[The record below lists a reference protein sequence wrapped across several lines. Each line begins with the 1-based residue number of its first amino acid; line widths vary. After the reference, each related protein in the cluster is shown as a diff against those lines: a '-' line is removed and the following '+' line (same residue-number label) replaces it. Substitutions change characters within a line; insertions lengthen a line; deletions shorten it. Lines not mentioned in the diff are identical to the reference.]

1 MEYIYFSRP
10 DSDIEGLNVH
20 TVRKASG
27 KRLAQKDKGNTI
39 ADIVVGVPDSSVA
52 ACIAIATG
60 VATATSRS
68 ELSAWKFEMIWDIRL
83 ESALQLS
90 YSTWN
95 VTPFS
100 APMSASC
107 DWMFSTIWFKDASST

>member
-1 MEYIYFSRP
+1 MPVRLLPGASRESTRP
-10 DSDIEGLNVH
+10 TETGSE
-20 TVRKASG
+20 TAAK
-27 KRLAQKDKGNTI
+27 TT
-39 ADIVVGVPDSSVA
+39 GVPDSSVA